1 MMADRHSG
9 ESRRTAIA
17 GHPLHPLLVPFSIA
31 FLIGTLASDVNF
43 WVTGGTFWAGVSFWM
58 ASAGLVT
65 GAAASVVNLIDLLAV
80 MRARRRRARWMDV
93 HGNAIALLLTQW
105 NVLHR
110 VDNPAE
116 GVVPLGLIL
125 SAVVVLV
132 LLVTGWLSG
141 ELVLPYKTSLFNKTG
156 ESSKR

>member
-1 MMADRHSG
+1 MVDRHSG
-9 ESRRTAIA
+9 GGRGTAIA
-17 GHPLHPLLVPFSIA
+17 GYPLHPLLVPFSIA

-43 WVTGGTFWAGVSFWM
+43 WFTGETFWARVSFWL

-65 GAAASVVNLIDLLAV
+65 GAAAAVVSLIDLLAV
-80 MRARRRRARWMDV
+80 PRARRRRAGWMEV
-93 HGNAIALLLTQW
+93 NGNAIALLLTQW

-110 VDNPAE
+110 VDNPAD
-116 GVVPLGLIL
+116 GVLPLGLIL
-125 SAVVVLV
+125 SGAVVLV

-141 ELVLPYKTSLFNKTG
+141 ELVFPHKISLFNKTG